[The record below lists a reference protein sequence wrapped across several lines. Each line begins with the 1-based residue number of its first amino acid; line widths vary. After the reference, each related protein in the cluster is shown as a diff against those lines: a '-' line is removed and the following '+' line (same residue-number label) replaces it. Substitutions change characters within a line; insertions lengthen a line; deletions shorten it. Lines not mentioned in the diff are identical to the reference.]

1 MASVQQQRILTL
13 LERLALRRVAQLYEG
28 LAEEAGKKDWTYV
41 DYLEQ
46 LLEAEAALRQER
58 TVAVK
63 IQMASFPF
71 QKTLNQFEYSFQ
83 PGLDRKL
90 IKTLSTLKF
99 VDERE
104 NVLFLGPP
112 GVGKTHLAIALGLE
126 AIKAGHTV
134 YFTTAQEL
142 MASLAQAQAKGQL
155 ESRMRSLLK
164 PKVLIVDELGYMP
177 LEAWEAAQFFQLVSG
192 RYEQGSIVL
201 TSNKSYGEW
210 GELFPDAV
218 MAAAI
223 LDRLLHHSTTVNIK
237 GESYRL
243 RGKRKAGL
251 LNLASAAVAPDKALP
266 PQPQAAS

>member
-1 MASVQQQRILTL
+1 MASVQQQRIFTL
-13 LERLALRRVAQLYEG
+13 LERLDLRRVAELYEG
-28 LAEEAGKKDWTYV
+28 LAEEAGKKEWTYG

-58 TVAVK
+58 TVAFK
-63 IQMASFPF
+63 IQMARFPF
-71 QKTLNQFEYSFQ
+71 QKTLDQFEFGFQ

-90 IKTLSTLKF
+90 IKTLSLLKF
-99 VDERE
+99 VEERE
-104 NVLFLGPP
+104 NVLLLGPP

-134 YFTTAQEL
+134 YFATAPEL
-142 MASLAQAQAKGQL
+142 LASLAQAQAKGQL
-155 ESRMRSLLK
+155 ENRMRSLLK
-164 PKVLIVDELGYMP
+164 PKVLIIDELGYMR
-177 LEAWEAAQFFQLVSG
+177 LASWEAAQFFQLISG
-192 RYEQGSIVL
+192 RYEKGSIVL

-210 GELFPDAV
+210 GEIFPDTV
-218 MAAAI
+218 LAAAI

-251 LNLASAAVAPDKALP
+251 VNLASDATTPDQAL
-266 PQPQAAS
+266 QPQATG

>member
-1 MASVQQQRILTL
+1 MAAVQQQRILTL
-13 LERLALRRVAQLYEG
+13 LERLALRRVAELYEG

-71 QKTLNQFEYSFQ
+71 QKTLDQFEYSFQ

-99 VDERE
+99 VEERE
-104 NVLFLGPP
+104 NVLFPP
-112 GVGKTHLAIALGLE
+112 GVGKTHLAIALGLQ
-126 AIKAGHTV
+126 AIQAGHTV
-134 YFTTAQEL
+134 YFATAQEL
-142 MASLAQAQAKGQL
+142 MTSLAQAQAKGQL
-155 ESRMRSLLK
+155 ENRMRSLLK

-192 RYEQGSIVL
+192 RYEQGSMIL

-210 GELFPDAV
+210 GEIFPDAV

-251 LNLASAAVAPDKALP
+251 LNLAPVATTSDKTT
-266 PQPQAAS
+266 QPQAAS